1 STAASTTP
9 HSTLPLHDALPISQL
24 CMTNLRTVVGSM
36 ELDEV
41 LSQRDSINTRLLHV
55 IDAATEPWGIKA
67 NRIEIKDLTPPVD
80 ITNARSEEHTSELQ
94 SRENLV
100 CRLLL

>member
-1 STAASTTP
+1 MLPPAPLIASMIC
-9 HSTLPLHDALPISQL
+9 LYAISQL

-55 IDAATEPWGIKA
+55 IDTRRPSPGASRSTGS
-67 NRIEIKDLTPPVD
+67 RIKDLTAADRRHQRHGP
-80 ITNARSEEHTSELQ
+80 AR
-94 SRENLV
+94 
-100 CRLLL
+100 